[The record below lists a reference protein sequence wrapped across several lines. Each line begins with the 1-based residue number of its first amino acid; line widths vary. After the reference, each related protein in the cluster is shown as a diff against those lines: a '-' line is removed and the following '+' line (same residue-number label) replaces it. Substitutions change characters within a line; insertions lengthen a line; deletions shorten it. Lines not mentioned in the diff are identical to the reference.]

1 MNASSSQDQSVE
13 TRAADSQTVDA
24 RVNSGASHDG
34 ILLSSKWMTI
44 GLLVLVVFVL
54 SRVVGVMDSPAYAEM
69 AVSENGYTMMTT
81 DGGAD
86 EVLVVVDSREE
97 MILVYRVSAGAASS
111 GGSNMAGGL
120 ELLERESLS
129 GLFQRARA
137 QAVGGP

>member
-1 MNASSSQDQSVE
+1 MKASSSKDQIVD
-13 TRAADSQTVDA
+13 TKVQRA
-24 RVNSGASHDG
+24 GSHDG
-34 ILLSSKWMTI
+34 ILLSSKWMTV

-54 SRVVGVMDSPAYAEM
+54 SRVVGVMDTPAYAEM

-97 MILVYRVSAGAASS
+97 MILVYRVSAGAAGS
-111 GGSNMAGGL
+111 GGTNIAGGL

-137 QAVGGP
+137 QAIGGP

>member
-1 MNASSSQDQSVE
+1 MKASSAQDQIVE
-13 TRAADSQTVDA
+13 TRAADA
-24 RVNSGASHDG
+24 RVDSGGSHDG
-34 ILLSSKWMTI
+34 ILLSSKWMTV

-97 MILVYRVSAGAASS
+97 MILVYRVSAAAASS
-111 GGSNMAGGL
+111 AGTNAAGGL